1 MSRCSCTRQR
11 GCSCLKSKAAA
22 LVLFWNMFVLLA
34 FQLFLEPNITSSFT
48 DNAFDNFMAY
58 KLSIYGFSALLLL
71 LFPLAGFVADIYFGR
86 FKTLQCSL
94 WNMWITPLV
103 TSMICSI
110 GIGILVASPAVGLV
124 IICTSAAVGGISLLV
139 SYVSF
144 SANVIQFGLDQL
156 QNHPASDSSL
166 FIYCYVWMYHISVCL
181 YKLAI
186 NLLVCSTWSFF
197 NDSNSEYAL
206 IIALGIVIF
215 LGYTSLPITLCLICH
230 RRIRRW
236 FIIEPGAQN
245 PYKLVYKVLKF
256 AAKHDHPIQRSAFTY
271 CEDEL
276 PSRLDLGKSK
286 YGGPFSTEEVEN
298 VKCFGGIVRV
308 LLSLGLI
315 FVVELAAREPL
326 SNVYIHLVG
335 RKYLENMS
343 NPYEYQILRPS
354 NFVSCIF
361 FIDTGAL
368 SSAIIVILIPLYVY
382 LLRPY
387 LSCFTF
393 GTLKRLGIAIVL
405 YTISL
410 LVPLITDTVGHNKLQ
425 NHNATCMFTSIG
437 VTLSSIN
444 SNVVLIPIIL
454 NAFAIVLFYTAA
466 FEFICSQSPQSMK
479 GLIIGAFFAISGLFK
494 FIGVTVFLVPF
505 QYDWSILDKNFPS
518 CGFAYYVPNIIIAMI
533 GFVTYTLVA
542 RGYHYRQRDEP
553 SNVHRYVENYYENIQ
568 DEPGYDYDDLEEH
581 EVYSVRPD

>member
-1 MSRCSCTRQR
+1 
-11 GCSCLKSKAAA
+11 
-22 LVLFWNMFVLLA
+22 
-34 FQLFLEPNITSSFT
+34 
-48 DNAFDNFMAY
+48 MAY
-58 KLSIYGFSALLLL
+58 KFIYGFSALLLL
-71 LFPLAGFVADIYFGR
+71 LFPLAGFVADICFGR

-110 GIGILVASPAVGLV
+110 GIGILKASASPAVGLV

-166 FIYCYVWMYHISVCL
+166 FIYCYVWMYHLSVCL

-186 NLLVCSTWSFF
+186 NLFLYCLIFI
-197 NDSNSEYAL
+197 NDSNYSEYAL

-215 LGYTSLPITLCLICH
+215 LGYTSLPITLCLIRH

-326 SNVYIHLVG
+326 SNFYIHLVG

-343 NPYEYQILRPS
+343 NPYEYQIP

-425 NHNATCMFTSIG
+425 NHNATCMFTSFR

-505 QYDWSILDKNFPS
+505 HYWSILDKNFPS

>member
-1 MSRCSCTRQR
+1 MSWCSCTRQR
-11 GCSCLKSKAAA
+11 GRSCLKSKAAA

-34 FQLFLEPNITSSFT
+34 FQLFLEPNIFA
-48 DNAFDNFMAY
+48 DNDFGNITTY
-58 KLSIYGFSALLLL
+58 KPSIMIYGFSALLLL
-71 LFPLAGFVADIYFGR
+71 LFPLAGFVADICFGR

-103 TSMICSI
+103 TLMICSI
-110 GIGILVASPAVGLV
+110 GIGILKASASPAVGLV

-166 FIYCYVWMYHISVCL
+166 FIYCYVWMYHLSVCL

-186 NLLVCSTWSFF
+186 NLFLCSIFI
-197 NDSNSEYAL
+197 NDYYSDYAL

-215 LGYTSLPITLCLICH
+215 LGHTSLPITLCLIRH

-236 FIIEPGAQN
+236 FMIEPGAQN

-326 SNVYIHLVG
+326 SNFYIHLVG
-335 RKYLENMS
+335 HENMS
-343 NPYEYQILRPS
+343 NPYEYRIP

-361 FIDTGAL
+361 FIDTGTL

-425 NHNATCMFTSIG
+425 NHNATCMFTSFR

-505 QYDWSILDKNFPS
+505 RYWSILDKNFPS